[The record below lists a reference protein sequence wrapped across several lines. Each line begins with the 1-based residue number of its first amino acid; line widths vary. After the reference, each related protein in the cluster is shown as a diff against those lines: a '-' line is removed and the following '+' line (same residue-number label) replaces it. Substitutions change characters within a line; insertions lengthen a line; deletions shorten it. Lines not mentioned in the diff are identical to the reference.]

1 MRFVDEA
8 KILIRS
14 GRGGHGCT
22 SFRREKYV
30 PRGGPDGGDGGKG
43 GDVIFRACGKLL
55 TLYDFRHKRVYEA
68 ENGRP
73 GEGAMR
79 YGRAGDDLV
88 VDVPVGTLLF
98 GVDED
103 EGRTLIADL
112 VHDGDEVVIARGG
125 RGGKGNTHFK
135 SSTMRAP
142 RFSQPG
148 EDGQE
153 KYLHLELK
161 VLADVGLLGLPNAG
175 KSTFISAI
183 SAARP
188 RIAAYPF
195 TTINP
200 NLGVLQDDLDHR
212 MVVADIPGLIEG
224 AHTGY
229 GLGHRFLKHVERSK
243 FLVHLL
249 SVEEVSPEDPAAGFV
264 LLNEELARFDPQ
276 LAGKEQIRVVNKID
290 LVSMEDLEA
299 LRRTFAD
306 AGIEVHF
313 MSALTGTG
321 VGGVVQEM
329 WSRHLAGLE
338 RDGTLGEKDADTPGQ

>member
-14 GRGGHGCT
+14 GRGGNGCT
-22 SFRREKYV
+22 SFRREKYI
-30 PRGGPDGGDGGKG
+30 PKGGPDGGDGGKG
-43 GDVIFRACGKLL
+43 GDVIFRASDKLL
-55 TLYDFRHKRVYEA
+55 TLYDFRHRRVYEA

-79 YGRAGDDLV
+79 FGRAGADLV

-98 GVDED
+98 EVDE
-103 EGRTLIADL
+103 EENERLVADL
-112 VHDGDEVVIARGG
+112 VHDGDQVAVAHGG

-148 EDGQE
+148 EDGEE
-153 KYLHLELK
+153 KYLRLELK

-183 SAARP
+183 SAAKP

-200 NLGVLQDDLDHR
+200 NLGVLQDDWDHR
-212 MVVADIPGLIEG
+212 MIVADIPGLIEG

-229 GLGHRFLKHVERSK
+229 GLGHRFLKHVERTK

-249 SVEEVSPEDPAAGFV
+249 SVEEVSEEDPGAGFQ
-264 LLNEELARFDPQ
+264 LLNEELARFDEE
-276 LAGKEQIRVVNKID
+276 LARKEQIRVVNKVD
-290 LVSMEDLEA
+290 LVSGEKLADLRSAFAEA
-299 LRRTFAD
+299 
-306 AGIEVHF
+306 GQEVYF
-313 MSALTGTG
+313 MSALNGDG
-321 VGGVVQEM
+321 VDAVVQEM
-329 WSRHLAGLE
+329 WKRHLADLE
-338 RDGTLGEKDADTPGQ
+338 QKAREAGESQGPEEL